1 MLCSL
6 FNVIITATI
15 WVDVNLNNWVFV
27 HLVCL
32 QVNVTYS
39 FNYTKNDEAD
49 AVKAC
54 AKLIKGRFDD
64 ISGGSGS
71 LKGLE
76 TLKTIAPPGKA
87 EITAAIGY
95 TEADGFYCLDGKL
108 LQDKTCGK
116 STEGASTL
124 LGWNHM

>member
-1 MLCSL
+1 M
-6 FNVIITATI
+6 
-15 WVDVNLNNWVFV
+15 
-27 HLVCL
+27 
-32 QVNVTYS
+32 TYS

-49 AVKAC
+49 DVEAC
-54 AKLIKGRFDD
+54 AKLIKDRFDD
-64 ISGGSGS
+64 ISGGSGA

-76 TLKTIAPPGKA
+76 KLKTIVPTGKA

-95 TEADGFYCLDGKL
+95 TETDGFSCLDGKL

-124 LGWNHM
+124 LEWSHM